1 MKIKPTYTSSIDYIN
16 NLEFDYLE
24 TYSLQRGGKYD
35 GRIIHDPEYKEFQ
48 FLKKKKQL
56 SELEILRLE
65 QLNKLYGY
73 TQYLVDSDGMF
84 HPSAEKSGTYK
95 IDNVIIEKLKSILN
109 TPIKEVPSWMCAPV
123 YRDAIVFYNSD
134 NKIVSTLNVCLS
146 CEYMETKMSN
156 HINADIETYN
166 LMRVFF
172 IELGHRVEEKQ
183 PPTAPSF

>member
-24 TYSLQRGGKYD
+24 TYSLQRGEKYG
-35 GRIIHDPEYKEFQ
+35 GRIINDPEYKEFQ
-48 FLKKKKQL
+48 SLKKKKEL
-56 SELEILRLE
+56 SESQILRLE
-65 QLNKLYGY
+65 QLNKFYGY
-73 TQYLVDSDGMF
+73 TQYLIDSDGMF
-84 HPSAEKSGTYK
+84 HPSAEKTGTYK
-95 IDNVIIEKLKSILN
+95 IDNVIIEKLKFILN

-156 HINADIETYN
+156 YINGDVKTYT
-166 LMRVFF
+166 LMREFF
-172 IELGHRVEEKQ
+172 TELGHGVEEK
-183 PPTAPSF
+183 